1 MSKYEGKAVV
11 FTGERRAEVHEGVSF
26 PPMDDDGVVFRTV
39 YSTIS
44 RGTELDLY
52 TGQMHGRGDNA
63 QTYPMLPGYMP
74 CGEVIEVGAK
84 VEHLKVGD
92 WAIGSN
98 LFGGFDERYCPA
110 WCGHCEYTV
119 VSRTSHPHG
128 SKRAVKV
135 PDGFPPT
142 HAALAI
148 LGGVARK
155 GLDNKVKPQ
164 PGETVLIVGQGVI
177 GNFAAQMCKLAGA
190 NVVVAD
196 LEESRLEVSRQC
208 GLTQAVNSS
217 TKSLADIARSLNDGA
232 GPDAII
238 DVTGEPSVLAQLL
251 PVARVGGRV
260 HAQGMYLEEI
270 ALYIP
275 ETLFGRDLTLSA
287 TCGEDACH
295 TADVLGLMA
304 AGELTYEPLISDVMS
319 VDEAT
324 AAYERVHDRPDEVM
338 TLALK
343 W

>member
-1 MSKYEGKAVV
+1 MSSYEGKAVV
-11 FTGERRAEVHEGVSF
+11 FTAQQHAEVHDGVSF
-26 PPMDDDGVVFRTV
+26 PAMDDDGVVIRTS
-39 YSTIS
+39 YSVIS

-52 TGQMHGRGDNA
+52 TGQMHGRGESA

-74 CGEVIEVGAK
+74 CGEVIVAGTK
-84 VEHLKVGD
+84 VEHLAVGD

-98 LFGGFDERYCPA
+98 LFHGFDDRYCVA
-110 WCGHCEYTV
+110 WGGHCEYTV
-119 VSRTSHPHG
+119 ISRTSHPHG

-135 PDGFPPT
+135 PEGFPPT
-142 HAALAI
+142 HASLAV

-155 GLDNKVKPQ
+155 GLENKVRPQ
-164 PGETVLIVGQGVI
+164 AGETVLIVGQGVI
-177 GNFAAQMCKLAGA
+177 GNLAAQLCKQAGA

-196 LEESRLEVSRQC
+196 LEEARLAVSRQC
-208 GLTQAVNSS
+208 GLDQAVNSS
-217 TKSLADIARSLNDGA
+217 QTSLADIARGLNDGA

-260 HAQGMYLEEI
+260 HAQGMYLEDLS
-270 ALYIP
+270 LYFP

-295 TADVLGLMA
+295 TADVLDLMA
-304 AGELTYEPLISDVMS
+304 AGKLVYEPLVSDVMP

-324 AAYERVHDRPDEVM
+324 AAYRRVHDRPDEVM
-338 TLALK
+338 TVALQ